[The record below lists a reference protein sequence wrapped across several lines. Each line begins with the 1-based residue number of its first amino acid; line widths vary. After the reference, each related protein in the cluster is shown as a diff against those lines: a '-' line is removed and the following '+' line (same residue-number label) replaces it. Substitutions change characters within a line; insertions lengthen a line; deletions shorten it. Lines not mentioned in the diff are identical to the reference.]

1 MNTILKI
8 QGIIIGLLIIVYL
21 VGTILMLAM
30 ELEFVHS
37 DYEYMMY
44 HNELHDQLGLPDYT
58 DEYSN

>member
-8 QGIIIGLLIIVYL
+8 QGIIIGLLVILYL
-21 VGTILMLAM
+21 IGTNLMLAM

-44 HNELHDQLGLPDYT
+44 HNEQIQLDLLDDNDKESY
-58 DEYSN
+58 